1 MQKDTK
7 QAEVTETKR
16 KTKQR
21 MRVITK
27 KKRTKEQRER
37 ITRCESLSPRPV
49 KKRIAKSSKQLVIRF
64 VEVLKSPMITLCLNI
79 PYQTQRS

>member
-7 QAEVTETKR
+7 RAQVTETKR

-21 MRVITK
+21 MKVITK
-27 KKRTKEQRER
+27 KKRAMEQRGR

-49 KKRIAKSSKQLVIRF
+49 KKRIAK
-64 VEVLKSPMITLCLNI
+64 
-79 PYQTQRS
+79 

>member
-49 KKRIAKSSKQLVIRF
+49 KKRIAK
-64 VEVLKSPMITLCLNI
+64 
-79 PYQTQRS
+79 

>member
-7 QAEVTETKR
+7 QADVTETKR

-21 MRVITK
+21 MKLITK

-37 ITRCESLSPRPV
+37 ITRCESPSPKPV
-49 KKRIAKSSKQLVIRF
+49 KKRTAK
-64 VEVLKSPMITLCLNI
+64 
-79 PYQTQRS
+79 